1 MQNEPQND
9 LDRKLVKY
17 VHCLLII
24 WINMNVRLVK
34 ILVFNQVLLTK
45 QNLIIQIKS
54 QNQPKKRPKR
64 KNLMKYKS
72 HYGLKLIRNHFNS
85 LIEDVNNNLN
95 NNTFKTTIKKIYNLK
110 NSKKFLLAIDAQII
124 SKKDAEKLYFNLITP
139 DINKLTDVKSSRV
152 KNRRNNILNV
162 LKNL

>member
-1 MQNEPQND
+1 
-9 LDRKLVKY
+9 
-17 VHCLLII
+17 
-24 WINMNVRLVK
+24 
-34 ILVFNQVLLTK
+34 
-45 QNLIIQIKS
+45 
-54 QNQPKKRPKR
+54 
-64 KNLMKYKS
+64 MKYKS

-95 NNTFKTTIKKIYNLK
+95 NNTFKITIKKIYNLK

-124 SKKDAEKLYFNLITP
+124 SEKDAEKLYFNLITP